1 MNATTVPTAPTDRR
15 EFIGQLAT
23 AAVALAGTACATAGA
38 AVQAAPAPAA
48 ARAPRPAVKWDDAW
62 AKRITG
68 KHKAVFDAPE
78 VADGTIV
85 GNAWVWLRAYQ
96 DVYGMLDDEMSAVM
110 VIRHDAIPMAM
121 DDAFWEKYDLG
132 KYAKVKDP
140 ATKKWA
146 RRNPFWKPDP
156 NDKENAPFTLE
167 ALNGRGCILMGCN
180 LAAMGMAAELA
191 AKHKLP
197 RDDVRADVKAHLI
210 PGMTLAPNGVFAV
223 MRAQEAGCTYIRST

>member
-1 MNATTVPTAPTDRR
+1 MTALVVSTAPTRRR
-15 EFIGQLAT
+15 EFIGKLAT
-23 AAVALAGTACATAGA
+23 AAVALVGTACASAASGA
-38 AVQAAPAPAA
+38 ALTASAPAA
-48 ARAPRPAVKWDDAW
+48 PRTPTKWDDAW
-62 AKRITG
+62 TGRITG

-78 VADGTIV
+78 IADGTIA
-85 GNAWVWLRAYQ
+85 GNAWAWMEGFKE
-96 DVYGMLDDEMSAVM
+96 VYGSLDDEMSAVL

-167 ALNGRGCILMGCN
+167 ALRGRGAILLGCN

-191 AKHKLP
+191 TKLKRP
-197 RDDVRADVKAHLI
+197 MDEMRAETRAHLI
-210 PGMTLAPNGVFAV
+210 PGLTLAPNGVFAV
-223 MRAQEAGCTYIRST
+223 LRAQEAGCNYMRSA